1 MASYKLI
8 GQRNL
13 RKYTEAKTSPV
24 YAAAVEALGDDLTAH
39 EIYTACR
46 TWMTAKIPDLDNI
59 VL

>member
-24 YAAAVEALGDDLTAH
+24 YAAAVEAQTIFFPTQKASS
-39 EIYTACR
+39 R
-46 TWMTAKIPDLDNI
+46 
-59 VL
+59 